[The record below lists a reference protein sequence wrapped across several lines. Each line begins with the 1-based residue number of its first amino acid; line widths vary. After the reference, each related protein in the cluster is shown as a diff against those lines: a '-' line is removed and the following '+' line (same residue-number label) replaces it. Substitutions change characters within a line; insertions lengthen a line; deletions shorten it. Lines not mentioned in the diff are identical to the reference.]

1 MSGWWLAALAASAT
15 RLANATAPLN
25 PLKVKVFVRAFPS
38 RTQPPDSR
46 SEVSAASSSRVSLS
60 GAATSWSLACTR
72 SVRGV
77 QRCVILT
84 TPKLCE
90 PTWLVE
96 RPVPPVTYAKTGAS
110 ANNPSERPRTRGT
123 ERLAVMPDI
132 LVVGLVA
139 LVAGLVGF
147 GIALLLR
154 RSFALA
160 SETTARANADRLL
173 AEARARQNQII
184 LEAKDEAL
192 KVAKTADTQNRER
205 RAELQRYEGRL
216 DKKDE
221 QLDQKIA
228 QVDERDRRLGQKEQ
242 ELEAERGKIAQLQD
256 EQRTELARVA
266 SLTMEEARGLL
277 LDRVEEEMRDITGRK
292 VRELEIEA
300 RERADERA
308 RDIITMALQR
318 YAAEHTA
325 EHSVTVVALP
335 SDDMKGRIIGREGRN
350 IRTLETLTGVDLIID
365 DTPEAVVVSG
375 FDPIRRE
382 IAKRARERLLVDG
395 RIHPARIE
403 EMVAKARTEI
413 DQVMKEAAEAAIYE
427 VGIGGLNPDLVKLL
441 GRLHFRT
448 SYGQNVLRHSIAVAH
463 VAGMLASET
472 GYDPQ
477 TMKRAG
483 LLHDIGKAIDHEVEG
498 PHTVIGGELLK
509 RYGFPQAVID
519 GVVGHHGDVEPVT
532 MVGTLISA
540 ADAISAARPGARSE
554 IVSNYIQRLQELE
567 SVANSFPGVEK
578 SFAIQA
584 GREVR
589 VVVRPEQ
596 IDDLESARLSRDI
609 AQKIQET
616 LQYPGQIKITVIR
629 ETRAVEYAK

>member
-1 MSGWWLAALAASAT
+1 
-15 RLANATAPLN
+15 
-25 PLKVKVFVRAFPS
+25 
-38 RTQPPDSR
+38 
-46 SEVSAASSSRVSLS
+46 
-60 GAATSWSLACTR
+60 
-72 SVRGV
+72 
-77 QRCVILT
+77 
-84 TPKLCE
+84 
-90 PTWLVE
+90 
-96 RPVPPVTYAKTGAS
+96 
-110 ANNPSERPRTRGT
+110 
-123 ERLAVMPDI
+123 MPDP

-139 LVAGLVGF
+139 LVGGLVGF
-147 GIALLLR
+147 VVALLLR
-154 RSFALA
+154 RSLALG
-160 SETTARANADRLL
+160 SETTARANSERLV
-173 AEARARQNQII
+173 AEARAKQKEII
-184 LEAKDEAL
+184 LEAKDEAIKL
-192 KVAKTADTQNRER
+192 AKTAETENRER
-205 RAELQRYEGRL
+205 RSELQRYETRL

-221 QLDQKIA
+221 QLDQKLA
-228 QVDERDRRLGQKEQ
+228 AVDQRERRLVEKEL
-242 ELEAERGKIAQLQD
+242 ELEADREKVVQLQS

-266 SLTMEEARGLL
+266 GLSMDEARGLL
-277 LDRVEEEMRDITGRK
+277 LTRVEDEMRDITNRK
-292 VRELEIEA
+292 VHDLEAEA
-300 RERADERA
+300 RETADVRA
-308 RDIITMALQR
+308 REIITMALQR

-325 EHSVTVVALP
+325 EHTVTVVALP

-382 IAKRARERLLVDG
+382 VAKRALERLLVDG

-403 EMVAKARTEI
+403 EMVAKAKTEI
-413 DQVMKEAAEAAIYE
+413 DQVMKEAAESAIYE
-427 VGIGGLNPDLVKLL
+427 VGLAGLHPDLVRLL

-448 SYGQNVLRHSIAVAH
+448 SYGQNVLRHSIEVAH

-498 PHTVIGGELLK
+498 PHTIIGGELLK
-509 RYGFPQAVID
+509 RYGFPQNVID

-554 IVSNYIQRLQELE
+554 IVSNYLQRLQELE
-567 SVANSFPGVEK
+567 SVANGFPGVEK

-584 GREVR
+584 GREIR
-589 VVVRPEQ
+589 VIVKPEQ
-596 IDDLESARLSRDI
+596 IDDLSTARLSRDI
-609 AQKIQET
+609 AQKIQES
-616 LQYPGQIKITVIR
+616 LQYPGQIKVTVIR

>member
-1 MSGWWLAALAASAT
+1 
-15 RLANATAPLN
+15 
-25 PLKVKVFVRAFPS
+25 
-38 RTQPPDSR
+38 
-46 SEVSAASSSRVSLS
+46 
-60 GAATSWSLACTR
+60 
-72 SVRGV
+72 
-77 QRCVILT
+77 
-84 TPKLCE
+84 
-90 PTWLVE
+90 
-96 RPVPPVTYAKTGAS
+96 
-110 ANNPSERPRTRGT
+110 
-123 ERLAVMPDI
+123 MPDM

-139 LVAGLVGF
+139 LVAALVGF

-192 KVAKTADTQNRER
+192 KVAKTAELENRER
-205 RAELQRYEGRL
+205 RAELQRYESRL

-221 QLDQKIA
+221 QLDQKIS

-242 ELEAERGKIAQLQD
+242 ELEGERGKIAQLQD
-256 EQRTELARVA
+256 DQRTELARVA

-300 RERADERA
+300 RERADDRA

-382 IAKRARERLLVDG
+382 VAKRALERLLVDG

-448 SYGQNVLRHSIAVAH
+448 SYGQNVLRHSIEVAH

-472 GYDPQ
+472 GYDTQ

-589 VVVRPEQ
+589 VVVKPEQ
-596 IDDLESARLSRDI
+596 LDDLQTARLSRDI
-609 AQKIQET
+609 AQKIQDT
-616 LQYPGQIKITVIR
+616 LQYPGQVKVTVIR

>member
-1 MSGWWLAALAASAT
+1 
-15 RLANATAPLN
+15 
-25 PLKVKVFVRAFPS
+25 
-38 RTQPPDSR
+38 
-46 SEVSAASSSRVSLS
+46 
-60 GAATSWSLACTR
+60 
-72 SVRGV
+72 
-77 QRCVILT
+77 
-84 TPKLCE
+84 
-90 PTWLVE
+90 
-96 RPVPPVTYAKTGAS
+96 
-110 ANNPSERPRTRGT
+110 
-123 ERLAVMPDI
+123 MPDM

-139 LVAGLVGF
+139 LVAALVGF

-192 KVAKTADTQNRER
+192 KVAKTAELENRER
-205 RAELQRYEGRL
+205 RAELQRYESRL

-221 QLDQKIA
+221 QLDQKIG

-242 ELEAERGKIAQLQD
+242 ELEGERGKIAQLQD

-292 VRELEIEA
+292 VRELETEA
-300 RERADERA
+300 RERADDRA

-382 IAKRARERLLVDG
+382 VAKRALERLLVDG

-403 EMVAKARTEI
+403 EMVGKARTEI
-413 DQVMKEAAEAAIYE
+413 DQVMKEAAEAALYE

-448 SYGQNVLRHSIAVAH
+448 SYGQNVLRHSIEVAH

-567 SVANSFPGVEK
+567 AVANSFPGVEK

-589 VVVRPEQ
+589 VVVKPEQ
-596 IDDLESARLSRDI
+596 LDDLQTARLSRDI
-609 AQKIQET
+609 AQKIQDT
-616 LQYPGQIKITVIR
+616 LQYPGQVKVTVIR

>member
-1 MSGWWLAALAASAT
+1 
-15 RLANATAPLN
+15 
-25 PLKVKVFVRAFPS
+25 
-38 RTQPPDSR
+38 
-46 SEVSAASSSRVSLS
+46 
-60 GAATSWSLACTR
+60 
-72 SVRGV
+72 
-77 QRCVILT
+77 
-84 TPKLCE
+84 
-90 PTWLVE
+90 
-96 RPVPPVTYAKTGAS
+96 
-110 ANNPSERPRTRGT
+110 
-123 ERLAVMPDI
+123 MPDI

-139 LVAGLVGF
+139 LVAAIVGF

-192 KVAKTADTQNRER
+192 KVAKSAEAENRER

-221 QLDQKIA
+221 QLDQKIVQA
-228 QVDERDRRLGQKEQ
+228 DDRDRRLTSKEQ
-242 ELEAERGKIAQLQD
+242 ELDVERGKIAQLQD

-266 SLTMEEARGLL
+266 SLTMEEARTVL

-382 IAKRARERLLVDG
+382 VAKRALERLLVDG

-448 SYGQNVLRHSIAVAH
+448 SYGQNVLRHSIEVAH

-509 RYGFPQAVID
+509 RYGFPQVVID

-589 VVVRPEQ
+589 VVVKPEQ
-596 IDDLESARLSRDI
+596 LDDLQTARLSRDI
-609 AQKIQET
+609 AQKIQDT
-616 LQYPGQIKITVIR
+616 LQYPGQVKVTVIR

>member
-1 MSGWWLAALAASAT
+1 
-15 RLANATAPLN
+15 
-25 PLKVKVFVRAFPS
+25 
-38 RTQPPDSR
+38 
-46 SEVSAASSSRVSLS
+46 
-60 GAATSWSLACTR
+60 
-72 SVRGV
+72 
-77 QRCVILT
+77 
-84 TPKLCE
+84 
-90 PTWLVE
+90 VE

-110 ANNPSERPRTRGT
+110 GLQPSERPRTRGT
-123 ERLAVMPDI
+123 ERIAVMPDI

-139 LVAGLVGF
+139 LVAAIVGF

-192 KVAKTADTQNRER
+192 KVAKSAEAENRER

-228 QVDERDRRLGQKEQ
+228 QVDEREHRLTSKEQ
-242 ELEAERGKIAQLQD
+242 ELDVERGKIAQLQD

-266 SLTMEEARGLL
+266 SLTMEEARTLL

-325 EHSVTVVALP
+325 EHTVTVVALP

-382 IAKRARERLLVDG
+382 VAKRALERLLVDG

-448 SYGQNVLRHSIAVAH
+448 SYGQNVLRHSIEVAH

-509 RYGFPQAVID
+509 RYGFPQVVID

-567 SVANSFPGVEK
+567 NVANSFPGVEK

-589 VVVRPEQ
+589 VVVKPEQ
-596 IDDLESARLSRDI
+596 LDDLETARLSRDI
-609 AQKIQET
+609 AQKIQDT
-616 LQYPGQIKITVIR
+616 LQYPGQIKVTVIR

>member
-1 MSGWWLAALAASAT
+1 
-15 RLANATAPLN
+15 
-25 PLKVKVFVRAFPS
+25 
-38 RTQPPDSR
+38 
-46 SEVSAASSSRVSLS
+46 
-60 GAATSWSLACTR
+60 
-72 SVRGV
+72 
-77 QRCVILT
+77 
-84 TPKLCE
+84 
-90 PTWLVE
+90 
-96 RPVPPVTYAKTGAS
+96 
-110 ANNPSERPRTRGT
+110 
-123 ERLAVMPDI
+123 MPDI

-139 LVAGLVGF
+139 LVAAIVGF

-154 RSFALA
+154 RSFALT

-192 KVAKTADTQNRER
+192 KVAKTAELENRER

-242 ELEAERGKIAQLQD
+242 ELEGERGKIAQLQD

-266 SLTMEEARGLL
+266 SLTMDEARGLL

-382 IAKRARERLLVDG
+382 IAKRALERLLVDG

-403 EMVAKARTEI
+403 EMVGKARTEI

-448 SYGQNVLRHSIAVAH
+448 SYGQNVLRHSIEVAH

-589 VVVRPEQ
+589 VVVKPEQ
-596 IDDLESARLSRDI
+596 LDDLQTARLSRDI
-609 AQKIQET
+609 AQKIQDT
-616 LQYPGQIKITVIR
+616 LQYPGQVKVTVIR

>member
-1 MSGWWLAALAASAT
+1 
-15 RLANATAPLN
+15 
-25 PLKVKVFVRAFPS
+25 
-38 RTQPPDSR
+38 
-46 SEVSAASSSRVSLS
+46 
-60 GAATSWSLACTR
+60 
-72 SVRGV
+72 
-77 QRCVILT
+77 
-84 TPKLCE
+84 
-90 PTWLVE
+90 
-96 RPVPPVTYAKTGAS
+96 
-110 ANNPSERPRTRGT
+110 
-123 ERLAVMPDI
+123 MPDI
-132 LVVGLVA
+132 VFVVLVA
-139 LVAGLVGF
+139 LVAAIVGF

-192 KVAKTADTQNRER
+192 KVAKTAELENRER

-228 QVDERDRRLGQKEQ
+228 QVDERDRRLTSKEQ

-292 VRELEIEA
+292 VRELE
-300 RERADERA
+300 R
-308 RDIITMALQR
+308 
-318 YAAEHTA
+318 
-325 EHSVTVVALP
+325 
-335 SDDMKGRIIGREGRN
+335 
-350 IRTLETLTGVDLIID
+350 
-365 DTPEAVVVSG
+365 
-375 FDPIRRE
+375 
-382 IAKRARERLLVDG
+382 
-395 RIHPARIE
+395 
-403 EMVAKARTEI
+403 
-413 DQVMKEAAEAAIYE
+413 DQVMKDAAEAAIYE

-448 SYGQNVLRHSIAVAH
+448 SYGQNVLRHSIEVAH

-509 RYGFPQAVID
+509 CYGFPQAVID
-519 GVVGHHGDVEPVT
+519 GGVGHHGDVEPVT

-554 IVSNYIQRLQELE
+554 IASNYIQRLQALE
-567 SVANSFPGVEK
+567 SVAKSFPGVEK

-589 VVVRPEQ
+589 VVVKPEQ
-596 IDDLESARLSRDI
+596 LDDLQTARLSRDI
-609 AQKIQET
+609 AQKIQDT
-616 LQYPGQIKITVIR
+616 LQYPGQVKVTVIR

>member
-1 MSGWWLAALAASAT
+1 
-15 RLANATAPLN
+15 
-25 PLKVKVFVRAFPS
+25 
-38 RTQPPDSR
+38 
-46 SEVSAASSSRVSLS
+46 
-60 GAATSWSLACTR
+60 
-72 SVRGV
+72 
-77 QRCVILT
+77 
-84 TPKLCE
+84 
-90 PTWLVE
+90 
-96 RPVPPVTYAKTGAS
+96 
-110 ANNPSERPRTRGT
+110 
-123 ERLAVMPDI
+123 MPDI
-132 LVVGLVA
+132 VVVGLVA
-139 LVAGLVGF
+139 LVAAIVGF

-192 KVAKTADTQNRER
+192 KVAKTAELENRER

-228 QVDERDRRLGQKEQ
+228 QVDERDRRLTSKEQ
-242 ELEAERGKIAQLQD
+242 ELEGERGKIAQLQD

-382 IAKRARERLLVDG
+382 VAKRALERLLVDG

-403 EMVAKARTEI
+403 EMVGKARTEI

-448 SYGQNVLRHSIAVAH
+448 SYGQNVLRHSIEVAH

-589 VVVRPEQ
+589 VVVKPEQ
-596 IDDLESARLSRDI
+596 LDDLQTARLSRDI
-609 AQKIQET
+609 AQKIQDT
-616 LQYPGQIKITVIR
+616 LQYPGQVKVTVIR

>member
-1 MSGWWLAALAASAT
+1 
-15 RLANATAPLN
+15 
-25 PLKVKVFVRAFPS
+25 
-38 RTQPPDSR
+38 
-46 SEVSAASSSRVSLS
+46 
-60 GAATSWSLACTR
+60 
-72 SVRGV
+72 
-77 QRCVILT
+77 
-84 TPKLCE
+84 
-90 PTWLVE
+90 
-96 RPVPPVTYAKTGAS
+96 
-110 ANNPSERPRTRGT
+110 
-123 ERLAVMPDI
+123 MPDI

-139 LVAGLVGF
+139 LVAVLVGF
-147 GIALLLR
+147 GIALMVR

-192 KVAKTADTQNRER
+192 KVAKTAELENRER

-242 ELEAERGKIAQLQD
+242 DLEAERGKIAQIQD

-266 SLTMEEARGLL
+266 SLTMEEARVLL
-277 LDRVEEEMRDITGRK
+277 LERVEEEMRDITGRK
-292 VRELEIEA
+292 VRELETDA

-382 IAKRARERLLVDG
+382 IAKRALERLLVDG

-403 EMVAKARTEI
+403 EMVGKARTEI

-448 SYGQNVLRHSIAVAH
+448 SYGQNVLRHSIEVAH

-532 MVGTLISA
+532 MIGTLISA

-589 VVVRPEQ
+589 VVVKPDQ
-596 IDDLESARLSRDI
+596 LDDLETARLSRDI
-609 AQKIQET
+609 AQKIQDT

>member
-1 MSGWWLAALAASAT
+1 
-15 RLANATAPLN
+15 
-25 PLKVKVFVRAFPS
+25 
-38 RTQPPDSR
+38 
-46 SEVSAASSSRVSLS
+46 
-60 GAATSWSLACTR
+60 
-72 SVRGV
+72 
-77 QRCVILT
+77 
-84 TPKLCE
+84 
-90 PTWLVE
+90 
-96 RPVPPVTYAKTGAS
+96 
-110 ANNPSERPRTRGT
+110 
-123 ERLAVMPDI
+123 MPDT

-139 LVAGLVGF
+139 LVAALVGF
-147 GIALLLR
+147 GIALVLR

-192 KVAKTADTQNRER
+192 RVAKTAELENRER
-205 RAELQRYEGRL
+205 RAELQRYESRL

-221 QLDQKIA
+221 QLDQKIT
-228 QVDERDRRLGQKEQ
+228 QVDERDRRLGLKEQ
-242 ELEAERGKIAQLQD
+242 ELEGERGKIAQLQD

-300 RERADERA
+300 RERADDRA

-382 IAKRARERLLVDG
+382 VAKRALERLLVDG

-403 EMVAKARTEI
+403 EMVGKARTEI

-448 SYGQNVLRHSIAVAH
+448 SYGQNVLRHSIEVAH

-589 VVVRPEQ
+589 VVVKPEQ
-596 IDDLESARLSRDI
+596 LDDLQTARLSRDI
-609 AQKIQET
+609 AQKIQDT
-616 LQYPGQIKITVIR
+616 LQYPGQVKVTVIR

>member
-1 MSGWWLAALAASAT
+1 
-15 RLANATAPLN
+15 
-25 PLKVKVFVRAFPS
+25 
-38 RTQPPDSR
+38 
-46 SEVSAASSSRVSLS
+46 
-60 GAATSWSLACTR
+60 
-72 SVRGV
+72 
-77 QRCVILT
+77 
-84 TPKLCE
+84 
-90 PTWLVE
+90 
-96 RPVPPVTYAKTGAS
+96 
-110 ANNPSERPRTRGT
+110 
-123 ERLAVMPDI
+123 MPDP

-139 LVAGLVGF
+139 LVGGLVGF
-147 GIALLLR
+147 AVALLVR
-154 RSFALA
+154 RSLALG
-160 SETTARANADRLL
+160 SETAARANGDRLI
-173 AEARARQNQII
+173 AEARAKQKEIL

-192 KVAKTADTQNRER
+192 TLAKTAETENRER
-205 RAELQRYEGRL
+205 RAELQRYETRL

-221 QLDQKIA
+221 QLDQRLA
-228 QVDERDRRLGQKEQ
+228 AVDQRERRLVEKEL
-242 ELEAERGKIAQLQD
+242 ELEAEREKIAQLQS
-256 EQRTELARVA
+256 EQQTELARVA
-266 SLTMEEARGLL
+266 GLSMDEARGLL
-277 LDRVEEEMRDITGRK
+277 LKRVEDEMRDITNRK
-292 VRELEIEA
+292 VHDLEQEA
-300 RERADERA
+300 RDTADVRA
-308 RDIITMALQR
+308 REIITMALQR

-325 EHSVTVVALP
+325 EHTVTVVALP

-382 IAKRARERLLVDG
+382 VAKRALERLLVDG

-403 EMVAKARTEI
+403 EMVAKAKSEI
-413 DQVMKEAAEAAIYE
+413 DQVMKEAAESAIYE
-427 VGIGGLNPDLVKLL
+427 VGLAGLHPDLVRLL

-448 SYGQNVLRHSIAVAH
+448 SYGQNVLRHSIEVAH

-498 PHTVIGGELLK
+498 PHTIIGGELLK
-509 RYGFPQAVID
+509 RYGFPQNVID

-554 IVSNYIQRLQELE
+554 IVSNYLQRLQELE
-567 SVANSFPGVEK
+567 SVANSFQGVEK

-584 GREVR
+584 GREIR
-589 VVVRPEQ
+589 VIVKPEQ
-596 IDDLESARLSRDI
+596 IDDLSTARLSRDI
-609 AQKIQET
+609 AQKIQES
-616 LQYPGQIKITVIR
+616 LQYPGQIKVTVIR

>member
-1 MSGWWLAALAASAT
+1 
-15 RLANATAPLN
+15 
-25 PLKVKVFVRAFPS
+25 
-38 RTQPPDSR
+38 
-46 SEVSAASSSRVSLS
+46 
-60 GAATSWSLACTR
+60 
-72 SVRGV
+72 
-77 QRCVILT
+77 
-84 TPKLCE
+84 
-90 PTWLVE
+90 
-96 RPVPPVTYAKTGAS
+96 
-110 ANNPSERPRTRGT
+110 
-123 ERLAVMPDI
+123 MPDI

-139 LVAGLVGF
+139 LVAAIVGF

-192 KVAKTADTQNRER
+192 KVAKNAELENRER
-205 RAELQRYEGRL
+205 RAELQRYESRL

-221 QLDQKIA
+221 QLDQKIT

-242 ELEAERGKIAQLQD
+242 ELEGERGKIAQLQD

-300 RERADERA
+300 RERADDRA

-382 IAKRARERLLVDG
+382 VAKRALERLLVDG

-403 EMVAKARTEI
+403 EMVGKARTEI

-427 VGIGGLNPDLVKLL
+427 VGIGGLNPDLAKLL

-448 SYGQNVLRHSIAVAH
+448 SYGQNVLRHSIEVAH

-472 GYDPQ
+472 GYDTQ

-589 VVVRPEQ
+589 VVVKPEQ
-596 IDDLESARLSRDI
+596 LDDLQTARLSRDI
-609 AQKIQET
+609 AQKIQDT
-616 LQYPGQIKITVIR
+616 LQYPGQVKVTVIR

>member
-1 MSGWWLAALAASAT
+1 
-15 RLANATAPLN
+15 
-25 PLKVKVFVRAFPS
+25 
-38 RTQPPDSR
+38 
-46 SEVSAASSSRVSLS
+46 
-60 GAATSWSLACTR
+60 
-72 SVRGV
+72 
-77 QRCVILT
+77 
-84 TPKLCE
+84 
-90 PTWLVE
+90 
-96 RPVPPVTYAKTGAS
+96 
-110 ANNPSERPRTRGT
+110 
-123 ERLAVMPDI
+123 MPDP

-139 LVAGLVGF
+139 LVGGLVGF
-147 GIALLLR
+147 AVALLVR
-154 RSFALA
+154 RSLALG
-160 SETTARANADRLL
+160 SETAARANGERLI
-173 AEARARQNQII
+173 AEARAKQKEIL
-184 LEAKDEAL
+184 LEAKDEAITL
-192 KVAKTADTQNRER
+192 AKTAETENRER
-205 RAELQRYEGRL
+205 RAELQRFETRL

-221 QLDQKIA
+221 QLDQKLA
-228 QVDERDRRLGQKEQ
+228 AVDQRERRLVEKEL
-242 ELEAERGKIAQLQD
+242 ELEAEREKVGQLQT

-266 SLTMEEARGLL
+266 GLTMEEARGLL
-277 LDRVEEEMRDITGRK
+277 LKRVEDEMRDITNRK
-292 VRELEIEA
+292 VHDLEAEA
-300 RERADERA
+300 RETADVRA
-308 RDIITMALQR
+308 REIITMALQR

-325 EHSVTVVALP
+325 EHTVTVVALP

-382 IAKRARERLLVDG
+382 VAKRALERLLVDG

-403 EMVAKARTEI
+403 EMVAKAKTEI
-413 DQVMKEAAEAAIYE
+413 DQVMKEAAESAIYE
-427 VGIGGLNPDLVKLL
+427 VGLAGLHPDLVRLL

-448 SYGQNVLRHSIAVAH
+448 SYGQNVLRHSIEVAH

-509 RYGFPQAVID
+509 RYGFPQNVID

-554 IVSNYIQRLQELE
+554 IVSNYLQRLLELE
-567 SVANSFPGVEK
+567 SVANGFPGVEK

-584 GREVR
+584 GREIR
-589 VVVRPEQ
+589 VIVKPEQ
-596 IDDLESARLSRDI
+596 IDDLSTARLSRDI
-609 AQKIQET
+609 AQKIQES
-616 LQYPGQIKITVIR
+616 LQYPGQIKVTVIR

>member
-1 MSGWWLAALAASAT
+1 
-15 RLANATAPLN
+15 
-25 PLKVKVFVRAFPS
+25 
-38 RTQPPDSR
+38 
-46 SEVSAASSSRVSLS
+46 
-60 GAATSWSLACTR
+60 
-72 SVRGV
+72 
-77 QRCVILT
+77 
-84 TPKLCE
+84 
-90 PTWLVE
+90 
-96 RPVPPVTYAKTGAS
+96 
-110 ANNPSERPRTRGT
+110 
-123 ERLAVMPDI
+123 
-132 LVVGLVA
+132 VA
-139 LVAGLVGF
+139 LVAALVGF

-192 KVAKTADTQNRER
+192 KVAKTAELENRER
-205 RAELQRYEGRL
+205 RAELQRYESRL

-221 QLDQKIA
+221 QLDQKVT
-228 QVDERDRRLGQKEQ
+228 QVDERDRELGLKEQ
-242 ELEAERGKIAQLQD
+242 ELEGERGKIAQLQD

-300 RERADERA
+300 RERADDRA

-382 IAKRARERLLVDG
+382 IAKRALERLLVDG

-403 EMVAKARTEI
+403 EMVGKARTEI

-448 SYGQNVLRHSIAVAH
+448 SYGQNVLRHSIEVAH

-567 SVANSFPGVEK
+567 AVANSFPGVEK

-589 VVVRPEQ
+589 VVVKPEQ
-596 IDDLESARLSRDI
+596 LDDLQTARLSRDI
-609 AQKIQET
+609 AQKIQDT
-616 LQYPGQIKITVIR
+616 LQYPGQVKVTVIR